1 MRATRPIESSVTR
14 RNGRFRVVFSPLGL
28 DKWVDLEGL
37 KSMTLFISRSDA
49 AHDDKMQVLRQINQ
63 VVREWAE
70 ENEPRQS
77 SASLWLVDGFFLIM
91 TFAAGFALGG
101 VVL

>member
-1 MRATRPIESSVTR
+1 
-14 RNGRFRVVFSPLGL
+14 
-28 DKWVDLEGL
+28 
-37 KSMTLFISRSDA
+37 
-49 AHDDKMQVLRQINQ
+49 VLRQINQ

-70 ENEPRQS
+70 ETEPRQS